1 MKKFLGYLA
10 MAMALLAMPISAQA
24 AVIYGWDFDLTSWG
38 GSVISDVQYL
48 SVSGQGSINQSFGGD
63 GTLDVG
69 DPFTATSVMYT
80 VSMTT
85 GSGIVLPSFV
95 NVDGTSN
102 YLYFKSDNLAGHISA
117 INPDGSFEYVYTSGD
132 VQLLAGDYDD
142 PSNSVVIAD
151 MSIETGEGEASDN
164 NLIGN
169 FLSGEADLIVRFLTD
184 MSIETGEGE
193 ASDNNLIGNFLSGEA
208 DLIVRFLTNLLGT
221 VITFDPS
228 LYPGLGGYPNLSS
241 FFVFDLTNNLVP
253 GSAII
258 TSDGF
263 IADFSTAGDVTLVA
277 TPEPSTFV
285 ILGLGLLGLI
295 GFRRKFNF

>member
-1 MKKFLGYLA
+1 MQIQIYNNWHACCIIVPNKTKTGGTAMKKFLGYLA

-169 FLSGEADLIVRFLTD
+169 FLSGEADLIVRFLT
-184 MSIETGEGE
+184 
-193 ASDNNLIGNFLSGEA
+193 
-208 DLIVRFLTNLLGT
+208 NLLGT

>member
-132 VQLLAGDYDD
+132 VQLLAGDYND
-142 PSNSVVIAD
+142 PSNSVVIA
-151 MSIETGEGEASDN
+151 
-164 NLIGN
+164 
-169 FLSGEADLIVRFLTD
+169 D

>member
-1 MKKFLGYLA
+1 
-10 MAMALLAMPISAQA
+10 
-24 AVIYGWDFDLTSWG
+24 
-38 GSVISDVQYL
+38 
-48 SVSGQGSINQSFGGD
+48 
-63 GTLDVG
+63 
-69 DPFTATSVMYT
+69 
-80 VSMTT
+80 MTT

-142 PSNSVVIAD
+142 PSNSVVIA
-151 MSIETGEGEASDN
+151 
-164 NLIGN
+164 
-169 FLSGEADLIVRFLTD
+169 D